1 MGSRISHCQQ
11 TDAVHVAYYPNV
23 PLRLQLLFA
32 KGHPLTLTT
41 RSDRRGHAVM
51 WVQLHYV
58 KVTGTVNISKLLID
72 GQSVIEA
79 IDNHHLTSNSVG
91 LWSTGT
97 VLNVRSFKVIAL

>member
-32 KGHPLTLTT
+32 KGHPLTLTA

-58 KVTGTVNISKLLID
+58 KVTGTVNIRVLVSDSRSRSHRMERTLL
-72 GQSVIEA
+72 SV
-79 IDNHHLTSNSVG
+79 SVPRTCQ
-91 LWSTGT
+91 W
-97 VLNVRSFKVIAL
+97 